1 MKGDYSIQVDEW
13 DDFQR
18 DRELAEALEWKK
30 NNDKIK
36 MEDLSDMS
44 KRTVRVQLSREYQV
58 AEVTVSEIETQAEY
72 EQERVNVVN
81 QAKGILDSIFDGAP
95 IKPTPKEYVQ
105 AVQNSTKPADGVY
118 TLAHIT
124 TKFLKGKQFTYA
136 LKALNDGK
144 LDLDKLNNAQSWQ
157 ESNDLVF
164 PKKY

>member
-1 MKGDYSIQVDEW
+1 LKGDYSIQVDEW
-13 DDFQR
+13 DSFQR
-18 DRELAEALEWKK
+18 DRELEEALEFMKEK
-30 NNDKIK
+30 NIK

-44 KRTVRVQLSREYQV
+44 ERTVRVQLSREYQV
-58 AEVTVSEIETQAEY
+58 AEVSVTGITTQAEY

-81 QAKGILDSIFDGAP
+81 QAKGILDSIFSAP
-95 IKPTPKEYVQ
+95 IVASKTEYVA
-105 AVQNSTKPADGVY
+105 AVVNSTKPANGVY

-144 LDLDKLNNAQSWQ
+144 LDLDRLNNAQSWQ